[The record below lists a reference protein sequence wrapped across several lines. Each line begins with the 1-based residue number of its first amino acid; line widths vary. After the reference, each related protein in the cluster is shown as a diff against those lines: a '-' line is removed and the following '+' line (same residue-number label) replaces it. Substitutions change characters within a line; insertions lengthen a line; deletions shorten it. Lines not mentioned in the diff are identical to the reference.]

1 MKKFA
6 TVFLALSAATAIGA
20 GAAYGDEQGNMHGDS
35 HHRMMKDMME
45 RYDANKDGKISQA
58 EIDQNRTQRLG
69 EFDADKSAA
78 LSLEE
83 FSQLWLK
90 AHHRRMVREFQEF
103 DVDGN
108 AQVTLEEYQEP
119 MASMVERMDFNG
131 DGAMSKDDRVSP
143 HHRMKGKR
151 YHQRMKMDREDDGG
165 DE

>member
-6 TVFLALSAATAIGA
+6 TVFLALSAATVIGA
-20 GAAYGDEQGNMHGDS
+20 GAVYGDEQGNMHGDF
-35 HHRMMKDMME
+35 HHSMMKDMME

-58 EIDQNRTQRLG
+58 EIDQNRAQRLG
-69 EFDADKSAA
+69 EFDVDKSAA

-90 AHHRRMVREFQEF
+90 AQHRRMVREFQEF

-108 AQVTLEEYQEP
+108 AQVTLEEYSEP
-119 MASMVERMDFNG
+119 MASMVERMDVNG
-131 DGAMSKDDRVSP
+131 DGAMSKDDGVSP
-143 HHRMKGKR
+143 HHWMKGKR
-151 YHQRMKMDREDDGG
+151 YHQRMKMDREDGGG

>member
-1 MKKFA
+1 MTKS
-6 TVFLALSAATAIGA
+6 TIVFMTLGAAAVIGA
-20 GAAYGDEQGNMHGDS
+20 SVAHADMGGDP
-35 HHRMMKDMME
+35 HRGMMKDMML
-45 RYDANKDGKISQA
+45 RYDANKDGKVSQA
-58 EIDQNRTQRLG
+58 EIDQNRVQRLG

-119 MASMVERMDFNG
+119 MAAMVERMDFNG
-131 DGAMSKDDRVSP
+131 DGVIAKDDHVNPR
-143 HHRMKGKR
+143 HQMKGKR
-151 YHQRMKMDREDDGG
+151 YHHRMKMDREDGG
-165 DE
+165 DDE

>member
-1 MKKFA
+1 MKKL
-6 TVFLALSAATAIGA
+6 TMVFLAAGVAAVIGA
-20 GAAYGDEQGNMHGDS
+20 GIARADRQGDP
-35 HHRMMKDMME
+35 HRGMIKDMME

-58 EIDQNRTQRLG
+58 EIDENRKQRLG

-108 AQVTLEEYQEP
+108 AQVTLEEYREP
-119 MASMVERMDFNG
+119 MAAMVERMDVNR
-131 DGAMSKDDRVSP
+131 DGVMSSDDRSNP
-143 HHRMKGKR
+143 HHQMKGKR

>member
-1 MKKFA
+1 MKKPSVF
-6 TVFLALSAATAIGA
+6 FLATGLATAIGV
-20 GAAYGDEQGNMHGDS
+20 GVAYADMQGNMHGDF
-35 HHRMMKDMME
+35 HHNMMKDMME

-58 EIDQNRTQRLG
+58 EIDQNRAQRLG

-90 AHHRRMVREFQEF
+90 AQHRRMVREFQEF

-108 AQVTLEEYQEP
+108 AQVTLDEYSEP
-119 MASMVERMDFNG
+119 MASMVERMDVNG
-131 DGAMSKDDRVSP
+131 DGAMSGDDRVSP

-151 YHQRMKMDREDDGG
+151 YHQRMKMDREDGGG

>member
-1 MKKFA
+1 MKKFP
-6 TVFLALSAATAIGA
+6 TVFLALSAAAVIGA
-20 GAAYGDEQGNMHGDS
+20 GIAHADMRGDS
-35 HHRMMKDMME
+35 HHTMMQDMML

-90 AHHRRMVREFQEF
+90 AHHRRVVREFQEF